1 VNNLPKVVDRK
12 REAGGRT
19 RDLRSRKSS
28 ALTTTPPRAFLSGS
42 FFPGCIR
49 PYPLLSSPRCPGHH
63 SNGNSSVY
71 GNRKGDK
78 TGSITAGSGGKLTS
92 TCHCMAAYPARSL
105 AGVDVTRG
113 SRKCGSYTYTHDCRP
128 DTDGLWLAVDQS
140 QPTPTLR
147 SLLARYLLSSC
158 VRPSVRP
165 SVCPSQTGITSKR
178 PEYWTDRAGL
188 WHGSFR

>member
-1 VNNLPKVVDRK
+1 MT
-12 REAGGRT
+12 E
-19 RDLRSRKSS
+19 S
-28 ALTTTPPRAFLSGS
+28 ARPGSNPRPSESPPRAFLSGS
-42 FFPGCIR
+42 FFSGCIR
-49 PYPLLSSPRCPGHH
+49 PYPLLPSPRCPGHH

-113 SRKCGSYTYTHDCRP
+113 SRKCGSYTDTHDCRP

-158 VRPSVRP
+158 VRPSVCL
-165 SVCPSQTGITSKR
+165 SVRHKPVLHRNDLSTGRIELVYGTGASA
-178 PEYWTDRAGL
+178 DL
-188 WHGSFR
+188 S